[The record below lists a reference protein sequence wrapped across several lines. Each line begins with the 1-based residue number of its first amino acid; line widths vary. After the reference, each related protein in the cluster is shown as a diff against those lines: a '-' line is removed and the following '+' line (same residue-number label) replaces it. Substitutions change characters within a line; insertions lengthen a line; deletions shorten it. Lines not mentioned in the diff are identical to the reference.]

1 METNDNILIV
11 EDLKQYFTIP
21 SKEKKTI
28 KEKMFG
34 AKTKLKAVD
43 GVSFNV
49 KRGETFGLVG
59 ESGSGKS
66 TIGRSIIKLY
76 DPTGG
81 KITFDGRD
89 ITDLDHK
96 GKMQL
101 TNDMQMIFQDPF
113 ASVNPRLTIEQIIGE
128 GIKIHQPEKSK
139 EEVKAK
145 VIELL
150 KQVGLNDYHISRY
163 PHEFSG
169 GQLQRVGIARSLAV
183 KPKFIIADESISA
196 LDVSIQAQVVNLMKQ
211 LQKDFDL
218 TFLFIAHDL
227 SMVKYISDTIG
238 VMYKGKMLELASAD
252 EIYNNPVHP
261 YTKSLL
267 SAIPHTDPVFEKSRT
282 RITYDGSIHDYE
294 EGNEK
299 KTPKDQYISDTHR
312 VYCSDE
318 ELAEWTK

>member
-1 METNDNILIV
+1 MSKDNILVV
-11 EDLKQYFTIP
+11 EDLKQYFKIP
-21 SKEKKTI
+21 SNEKKTL

-34 AKTKLKAVD
+34 AKTDLKAVD

-49 KRGETFGLVG
+49 RRGETFGLVG

-96 GKMQL
+96 GKMKL

-139 EEVKAK
+139 EEIKEK

-150 KQVGLNDYHISRY
+150 RQVGLNDYHISRY

-252 EIYNNPVHP
+252 EIYANPVHP

-267 SAIPHTDPVFEKSRT
+267 SAIPHTDPVFEKSRS
-282 RITYDGSIHDYE
+282 RITYDGSIHNYV
-294 EGNEK
+294 EGDDFR
-299 KTPKDQYISDTHR
+299 TPKDHQISETHR
-312 VYCSDE
+312 VFCSDE

>member
-1 METNDNILIV
+1 MSKDNILVV
-11 EDLKQYFTIP
+11 EDLKQYFKIP
-21 SKEKKTI
+21 SNKKKTL

-34 AKTKLKAVD
+34 AKTDLKAVD

-49 KRGETFGLVG
+49 RRGETFGLVG

-96 GKMQL
+96 GKMKL

-139 EEVKAK
+139 EEIKEK

-150 KQVGLNDYHISRY
+150 RQVGLNDYHISRY

-252 EIYNNPVHP
+252 EIYANPVHP

-282 RITYDGSIHDYE
+282 RITYDGSIHNYV
-294 EGNEK
+294 EGDDFR
-299 KTPKDQYISDTHR
+299 TPKDHQITETHR
-312 VYCSDE
+312 VFCSDE